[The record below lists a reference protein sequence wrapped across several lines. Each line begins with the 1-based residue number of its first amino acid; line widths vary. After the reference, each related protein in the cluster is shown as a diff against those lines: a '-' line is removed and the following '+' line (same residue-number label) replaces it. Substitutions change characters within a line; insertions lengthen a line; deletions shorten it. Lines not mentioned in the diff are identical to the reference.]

1 MIKLDKEDKF
11 YAIKLNTI
19 NDQRLSDLEA
29 AENFEKKKHKKK
41 KKLNLVHF
49 SERRS
54 EALRN
59 QKVKALI
66 DFDEEYSS
74 SIKSLAVKQNDKV
87 NLTTRY
93 LNGKML
99 MFSKVSIKSFVYDL
113 IDVFMFPNEEIK
125 KIYAEFKVDRCY
137 LYQNLTD
144 TDSTSIFFVFICD
157 LKCSI
162 DERKSRDIISKV
174 MIKSKIFE
182 RLDLSDDFW
191 DQFGVQN
198 KKLKKQVGLFEIES
212 INKANVITIALNP
225 KEYYERFDDHSDNK
239 KHKELKK
246 STRSMDFDS
255 YSSRLANLNEFSKE
269 LFKKPKKIQQ
279 KIFQIINNS
288 MQMKAVSKVQ
298 FGQLNYK
305 RFYFSNG
312 LMSLSYGHPY
322 LEDLRKEKQ
331 KYRAIHKTIQ
341 DKKYDFL
348 KQESNAID
356 NNPRMHVLKQIFAQ
370 SPMFYILNSTIISI
384 TKGWKSTKEQI
395 LNSSWK

>member
-1 MIKLDKEDKF
+1 
-11 YAIKLNTI
+11 
-19 NDQRLSDLEA
+19 
-29 AENFEKKKHKKK
+29 
-41 KKLNLVHF
+41 
-49 SERRS
+49 
-54 EALRN
+54 
-59 QKVKALI
+59 
-66 DFDEEYSS
+66 
-74 SIKSLAVKQNDKV
+74 
-87 NLTTRY
+87 
-93 LNGKML
+93 ML

-225 KEYYERFDDHSDNK
+225 KKYYERFDDHSDNK
-239 KHKELKK
+239 KHKGLKK

-255 YSSRLANLNEFSKE
+255 YLSRLADSNEFSKE
-269 LFKKPKKIQQ
+269 FFKKPKKI
-279 KIFQIINNS
+279 
-288 MQMKAVSKVQ
+288 
-298 FGQLNYK
+298 
-305 RFYFSNG
+305 
-312 LMSLSYGHPY
+312 
-322 LEDLRKEKQ
+322 KQ
-331 KYRAIHKTIQ
+331 KKTTL
-341 DKKYDFL
+341 F
-348 KQESNAID
+348 
-356 NNPRMHVLKQIFAQ
+356 F
-370 SPMFYILNSTIISI
+370 
-384 TKGWKSTKEQI
+384 
-395 LNSSWK
+395 